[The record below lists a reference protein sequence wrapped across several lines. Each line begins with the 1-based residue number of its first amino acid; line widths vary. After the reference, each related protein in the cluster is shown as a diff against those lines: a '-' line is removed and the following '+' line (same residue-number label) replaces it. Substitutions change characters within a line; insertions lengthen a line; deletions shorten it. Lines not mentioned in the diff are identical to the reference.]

1 MNIKNII
8 LNRKDGVTL
17 INQPEIPIIPCS
29 PQLLSRQYEEEQYA
43 KYNIQKVKKI
53 TTT

>member
-1 MNIKNII
+1 MNIKKLF
-8 LNRKDGVTL
+8 LNRKDGVTVS
-17 INQPEIPIIPCS
+17 NQPEIPIIPSS
-29 PQLLSRQYEEEQYA
+29 PQLLSRRYEEEQYA